1 MTWPLADLLPHAGDM
16 ILLDAIDDWDEE
28 SIVAQARVAGD
39 RLFAL
44 PDGSW
49 PVWLGIELMA
59 QAVAAYAGLRAK
71 NSGGQVQL
79 GFLLGTRKYE
89 CAVSSFAAGAE
100 LEVSARR
107 SLEDDSGM
115 GVFECEI
122 RSAGISLHARL
133 NVYRPTDPDSF
144 IKETT
149 P

>member
-1 MTWPLADLLPHAGDM
+1 MNWPLAELLPHAGDM
-16 ILLDAIDDWDEE
+16 ILLDSVEHWDED
-28 SIVAQARVAGD
+28 SILARCRVRD
-39 RLFAL
+39 SLFSQ

-49 PVWLGIELMA
+49 PAWLGIELMA

-71 NSGGQVQL
+71 SSGGQVQL

>member
-1 MTWPLADLLPHAGDM
+1 MNWPLAELLPHAGDM
-16 ILLDAIDDWDEE
+16 ILLDSVEHWDED
-28 SIVAQARVAGD
+28 SILARCRVRD
-39 RLFAL
+39 SLFSQ

-49 PVWLGIELMA
+49 PAWLGIELMA
-59 QAVAAYAGLRAK
+59 QAVAAYAGLHAK
-71 NSGGQVQL
+71 SSGGQVQL